1 MSRAWKIALILAV
14 ILLFV
19 FSISLAWS
27 TPLQNS
33 DASKLPVFS
42 AKDRQLI
49 EAYYNH
55 LIGTLAPGSLDRSSF
70 EPGIETALARGST
83 VPMQLEKALQP
94 LPGKLD
100 LQLSQIT
107 GNYARYTLG
116 RHVVL
121 VRKGDLAI
129 GDIIKNIAVSLGK

>member
-27 TPLQNS
+27 APLQKS
-33 DASKLPVFS
+33 DSTKPPVFS
-42 AKDRQLI
+42 AKDHQLI

-70 EPGIETALARGST
+70 EPGIEAALAPGSH
-83 VPMQLEKALQP
+83 VPMQLEKDLQP

-107 GNYARYTLG
+107 GDYARYTLG